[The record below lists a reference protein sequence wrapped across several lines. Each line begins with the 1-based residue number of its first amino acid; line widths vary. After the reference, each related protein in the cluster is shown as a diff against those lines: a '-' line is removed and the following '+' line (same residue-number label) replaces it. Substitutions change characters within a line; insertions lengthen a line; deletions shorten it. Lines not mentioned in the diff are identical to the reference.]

1 MCTVQVKII
10 SAFPFP
16 GVREIFSLRREYHE
30 LQFEFAIVTGLE
42 RGYTAGF
49 GICLQKNIF
58 FQTTIDR

>member
-1 MCTVQVKII
+1 MIEMCTVQVKII

-49 GICLQKNIF
+49 GI
-58 FQTTIDR
+58 